1 MRLVWLCQFAAM
13 SLRAQNA
20 VSYGYAEGALIPMKI
35 DRMFKIVYLLMGRDR
50 MTVGELAEHLEVSTR
65 TVHRDIESLMQAGI
79 PLYTSR
85 GSEGGVSL
93 MDGFVLDKTV
103 LSGEEQAQV
112 LLGLQSLPKD
122 GALDGTALRKLKALF
137 GGPESD
143 WIEVDFSRWGY
154 KQKDDTR
161 FETLRSAILL
171 EQSIRFRYASS
182 HGSITEREAYPLKL
196 VFKSRAWYLQA
207 FCLMRNQYRTFRVTR
222 MIDIGFG
229 DGHFDRDR
237 FDVPKL
243 EAEGPRSFELVTLEL
258 VFEPHVASRVYDEFD
273 VDAIEVSDEG
283 GLHVCTPYPDGPYL
297 YDLLSSF
304 GSAVEVLQPECVRR
318 HLAGKGVADSA
329 RRI

>member
-1 MRLVWLCQFAAM
+1 M
-13 SLRAQNA
+13 
-20 VSYGYAEGALIPMKI
+20 
-35 DRMFKIVYLLMGRDR
+35 
-50 MTVGELAEHLEVSTR
+50 
-65 TVHRDIESLMQAGI
+65 
-79 PLYTSR
+79 
-85 GSEGGVSL
+85 
-93 MDGFVLDKTV
+93 
-103 LSGEEQAQV
+103 
-112 LLGLQSLPKD
+112 
-122 GALDGTALRKLKALF
+122 KALF

-229 DGHFDRDR
+229 DGRFDRDR

-283 GLHVCTPYPDGPYL
+283 GLHVFTPYPDGQYL

-304 GSAVEVLQPECVRR
+304 GSAVEVIQPECVRR